1 TMSGTRSRINIY
13 VPTVNRFPELRV
25 NGGGG
30 FRGHDAVTATA
41 TAVEGLP
48 SLAGAKTTTTKE
60 ATTMMMMAGD
70 EAAAAAALGE
80 ELGVM
85 GGSGRSLYV
94 IDSQGRR
101 LEHVR
106 YQGDD
111 YRYALRAAINAMPTN
126 WKE

>member
-1 TMSGTRSRINIY
+1 MSGARSRINIY
-13 VPTVNRFPELRV
+13 VPSVNRFPELRV
-25 NGGGG
+25 IGGG
-30 FRGHDAVTATA
+30 FRVQDAVDAA
-41 TAVEGLP
+41 AAAAAADGELP
-48 SLAGAKTTTTKE
+48 SLAGAKATKE
-60 ATTMMMMAGD
+60 ASPS
-70 EAAAAAALGE
+70 EQIAAAAMGE
-80 ELGVM
+80 ELGV

-111 YRYALRAAINAMPTN
+111 YRYALRAAINAMPTH

>member
-1 TMSGTRSRINIY
+1 MSGARSRINIY

-25 NGGGG
+25 IGGGL
-30 FRGHDAVTATA
+30 RGAQDAIAA
-41 TAVEGLP
+41 AAV
-48 SLAGAKTTTTKE
+48 
-60 ATTMMMMAGD
+60 
-70 EAAAAAALGE
+70 AAAAAAAETEGGEKTTKLTSAGDDVAAAVMGE
-80 ELGVM
+80 ELGA

-111 YRYALRAAINAMPTN
+111 YRYALRAAINAMPTH
-126 WKE
+126 WRE

>member
-1 TMSGTRSRINIY
+1 MSGTRSRINIY

-30 FRGHDAVTATA
+30 FRGHDAVTAT
-41 TAVEGLP
+41 VEGLP
-48 SLAGAKTTTTKE
+48 SLAGAKTQTTTTKE
-60 ATTMMMMAGD
+60 ATMMMMAGD

-80 ELGVM
+80 ELGVV